1 MPSPARLA
9 RRSCSVWSMSG
20 ARAGAGAAPGRRPSA
35 RRDRDP
41 AVQRRRA
48 EAEPAPPRPR
58 TAARLTRLVLQL
70 AQLLPRPRRLL
81 RARVLADQ
89 LGEGQA
95 GVGGIAHLDEQV
107 PLRPQRRRR
116 LVAFRVLRHHV
127 VELGDRLVL
136 VATQRVAARR
146 PVERVVREPRLLVVG
161 GEAVQLRHRPRAVL
175 AAEAVEQAE
184 VLGALGDVEGA
195 GGLLLARDLL
205 PPLVVG
211 RGDRWAAA
219 GRRRARRGR
228 RGFSRAGRRRRRGG
242 RPTAAGPVL
251 ELGEALLERR
261 QPVVA
266 RRTSA
271 AGAPRGPF
279 LHVGPQALDLLP
291 QLLQLPPLVL
301 ENGAQLVVLLHQLGA
316 GRTSG
321 ERGEREHGRACGA
334 RAHWPRITEWTR
346 RLRAQQ
352 ASFSSWQ
359 RGSSLP

>member
-1 MPSPARLA
+1 M
-9 RRSCSVWSMSG
+9 
-20 ARAGAGAAPGRRPSA
+20 
-35 RRDRDP
+35 
-41 AVQRRRA
+41 RRRA
-48 EAEPAPPRPR
+48 SRATESPPSGGAESKRSRRPHSRAPPLAW
-58 TAARLTRLVLQL
+58 TLLVLQL
-70 AQLLPRPRRLL
+70 GQLLAGARRLL
-81 RARVLADQ
+81 GARVLADQ

-136 VATQRVAARR
+136 VAAQRVAARR
-146 PVERVVREPRLLVVG
+146 PVERVVGEPRLLVVG
-161 GEAVQLRHRPRAVL
+161 GEAVQLRHRARAVL
-175 AAEAVEQAE
+175 AREAVEQGE

-211 RGDRWAAA
+211 RGSGCAGA

-242 RPTAAGPVL
+242 RTAAAGSAL
-251 ELGEALLERR
+251 QIGQALLERR
-261 QPVVA
+261 QPIIA
-266 RRTSA
+266 RPAA
-271 AGAPRGPF
+271 AGAPRVPF
-279 LHVGPQALDLLP
+279 LDVGAQALDLL
-291 QLLQLPPLVL
+291 LHFLQLFPLVL
-301 ENGAQLVVLLHQLGA
+301 EDGAQLVVLLHQLGA

-321 ERGEREHGRACGA
+321 ERRARERGRACGA

-352 ASFSSWQ
+352 VSFSSSQ
-359 RGSSLP
+359 RGNSLP

>member
-1 MPSPARLA
+1 M
-9 RRSCSVWSMSG
+9 
-20 ARAGAGAAPGRRPSA
+20 
-35 RRDRDP
+35 
-41 AVQRRRA
+41 RRRA
-48 EAEPAPPRPR
+48 SRATESPPSGGAESKRSRRPHSRAPAL
-58 TAARLTRLVLQL
+58 AWALLVLQL
-70 AQLLPRPRRLL
+70 GQLLAGARRLL
-81 RARVLADQ
+81 GARVLADQ

-136 VATQRVAARR
+136 VAAQRVAARR

-175 AAEAVEQAE
+175 AGGACEQGQ
-184 VLGALGDVEGA
+184 VLCALGDVEGA

-242 RPTAAGPVL
+242 RPAAAGPAL

-261 QPVVA
+261 QPVIA

-271 AGAPRGPF
+271 GAPRVPF
-279 LHVGPQALDLLP
+279 LDVGAQALDLLLY
-291 QLLQLPPLVL
+291 LLQLPPLVL
-301 ENGAQLVVLLHQLGA
+301 EDGAQLVVLLHQLGA

-321 ERGEREHGRACGA
+321 ERGEREQGRACGA

-352 ASFSSWQ
+352 VSFSSWQ

>member
-1 MPSPARLA
+1 M
-9 RRSCSVWSMSG
+9 
-20 ARAGAGAAPGRRPSA
+20 
-35 RRDRDP
+35 
-41 AVQRRRA
+41 RRRA
-48 EAEPAPPRPR
+48 SRATESPPSGGAESKRSRRPHSRAPAL
-58 TAARLTRLVLQL
+58 AWALLVLQL
-70 AQLLPRPRRLL
+70 GQLLAGARRLL
-81 RARVLADQ
+81 GARVLADQ

-136 VATQRVAARR
+136 VAAQRVAARR

-161 GEAVQLRHRPRAVL
+161 GEAVQLRHRARAFL
-175 AAEAVEQAE
+175 AGEAVEQAE

-242 RPTAAGPVL
+242 RPAAAGPAL

-266 RRTSA
+266 RPA
-271 AGAPRGPF
+271 AGAPRVPF
-279 LHVGPQALDLLP
+279 LDVGAQALDLLLH
-291 QLLQLPPLVL
+291 LLQLLALVL
-301 ENGAQLVVLLHQLGA
+301 EDGAQLVVLLHQLGA
-316 GRTSG
+316 GGTSG
-321 ERGEREHGRACGA
+321 ERGEREQGRACGA
-334 RAHWPRITEWTR
+334 RGPWPRIPDWTR
-346 RLRAQQ
+346 RLPAEQETSALAR
-352 ASFSSWQ
+352 
-359 RGSSLP
+359 R